1 MNVVKQY
8 AAEDANIIV
17 GNVIDESIASGIR
30 VTMVATGLSAGKT
43 DSSDPVKLT
52 SQYKYD
58 DSETS
63 SQGTAEDGDEVD
75 DEELNV
81 FSKNSDELL
90 NQSNNVGSD
99 KYDIPAYLR
108 NKNK

>member
-1 MNVVKQY
+1 MIRLINITDFTLVLCLMVLISCSSNSEKSQSY
-8 AAEDANIIV
+8 KFADDIQESSAN
-17 GNVIDESIASGIR
+17 
-30 VTMVATGLSAGKT
+30 
-43 DSSDPVKLT
+43 
-52 SQYKYD
+52 
-58 DSETS
+58 
-63 SQGTAEDGDEVD
+63 EVE

-81 FSKNSDELL
+81 FSNNSDELL